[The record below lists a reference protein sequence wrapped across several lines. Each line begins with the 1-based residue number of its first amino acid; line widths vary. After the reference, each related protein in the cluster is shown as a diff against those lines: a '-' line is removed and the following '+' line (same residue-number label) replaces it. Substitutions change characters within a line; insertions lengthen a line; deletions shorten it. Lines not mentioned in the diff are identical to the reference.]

1 MLNSMNTATALTVIE
16 REYGSVEE
24 FAYRL
29 LSDPELKVALDDAQP
44 MTRRAEI
51 AQLPLGVFA
60 RVIASPAFRT
70 ILRADLVNQAYGLEA
85 EAQHIQQMSK
95 IARGEKRLVMNAKG
109 NYGEVDQAPTD
120 VIAAGRYL
128 NELRGTPVESKGTAL
143 GGGITINIHNAN
155 NEQPERVEVTDVS
168 FAVQDAPDIH
178 RPARAGQLPPSGVLG
193 RGSPAAP
200 RAATELGTGSDGG
213 LGAIYGESAEEADEA
228 AELARKRAGGA
239 VEPAEDDDGLE
250 AREAE
255 DGVNRRKASGPWPGR
270 RGGQHLNWDRVMAGR
285 DG

>member
-1 MLNSMNTATALTVIE
+1 MNTATALTVIE

-29 LSDPELKVALDDAQP
+29 LSDPELRVALDDAQP
-44 MTRRAEI
+44 MTKRAEI

-85 EAQHIQQMSK
+85 EAQHVRQMSK
-95 IARGEKRLVMNAKG
+95 IAQGEKRLVMNAKG

-128 NELRGTPVESKGTAL
+128 NELRGTPVESKSAAL

-155 NEQPERVEVTDVS
+155 NEAPEQVEVTDVS
-168 FAVQDAPDIH
+168 FSVQDAPNIH

-193 RGSPAAP
+193 RGTSAAP
-200 RAATELGTGSDGG
+200 RAATELGAGSDGG

-228 AELARKRAGGA
+228 AELARKREGRA
-239 VEPAEDDDGLE
+239 VEPATDDYDLE
-250 AREAE
+250 AGEAE
-255 DGVNRRKASGPWPGR
+255 DGVNRRRTSGPWPGR
-270 RGGQHLNWDRVMAGR
+270 RGSQRMNWDRVMANR